1 MAAKLRHYFL
11 EEIKPGMVLGA
22 DVVSARGKIML
33 SANTILT
40 DGMIQRLICWGFTS
54 IVIIEDDAESP
65 TLRNKKRADRVVFNA
80 QYDQTVTIVKKA
92 FEHIRMFKEI
102 PFEQIREVAD
112 DIVLAL
118 IGTPG
123 ALGYLHSL
131 RSIDN
136 YTFQHSVNVA
146 IIVGVL
152 CKWLGLGEE
161 ETKEL
166 VFAGLLHDVGKA
178 LVPPEILNKP
188 GKLTPAEMGTM
199 RRHATLGYEAARKAS
214 VLSKI
219 VLDGIWQHH
228 ERLDGS
234 GYPQSIRDAEI
245 SFSAKI
251 VAIADIYD
259 AMTSDRVYQNRLTP
273 FAAIKTL
280 FENMFDK
287 LDAAICTVFLSN
299 LKDYFVGTAVNL
311 TDGRLGEII
320 YMDGLAWDRI
330 TVKTTDGECID
341 LHDKHTVQIDVFFYA

>member
-1 MAAKLRHYFL
+1 MAAKLRLYLL
-11 EEIKPGMVLGA
+11 EEAKPGMVLGA

-40 DGMIQRLICWGFTS
+40 DGMIQRLSCWGFTG

-65 TLRNKKRADRVVFNA
+65 ALRNKKRADRVVFNA

-102 PFEQIREVAD
+102 PFEQIREVTD
-112 DIVLAL
+112 DTVMAL

-152 CKWLGLGEE
+152 CKWLDRGEE

-166 VFAGLLHDVGKA
+166 IFAGLLHDIGKA

-188 GKLTPAEMGTM
+188 GKLTPPEMGIM
-199 RRHATLGYEAARKAS
+199 KRHATLGYEAARKAAILNRD
-214 VLSKI
+214 VLK
-219 VLDGIWQHH
+219 GIWQHH

-234 GYPQSIRDAEI
+234 GYPQGIGGEEVA
-245 SFSAKI
+245 FSAKI

-259 AMTSDRVYQNRLTP
+259 AMTSDRVYRNRLTP

-280 FENMFDK
+280 FESMFDK

-330 TVKTTDGECID
+330 TVKTADGECIE
-341 LHDKHTVQIDVFFYA
+341 LHENHDIQIDVFFYA